1 MDEEVALD
9 DQHGGKLM
17 TTIYEIGQYVT
28 DKHFVGFTYGNSR
41 FVFWSPTP
49 LTTGILCLRL

>member
-41 FVFWSPTP
+41 FVFWSPT
-49 LTTGILCLRL
+49 R